1 MKGRGGRFGKYGE
14 LKRKTKLRQARL
26 SNLERSHFGPP
37 LDQRPSGKRRKPREG
52 Q

>member
-26 SNLERSHFGPP
+26 SNLERAPFGPN
-37 LDQRPSGKRRKPREG
+37 LDQRPSKKRRKAREG

>member
-26 SNLERSHFGPP
+26 SNLERSRFGPP
-37 LDQRPSGKRRKPREG
+37 SDQRPSGKRRKPREE